1 MQPGAIFSG
10 LPSSWRDYLGD
21 SVLQSIA
28 AQCSPRLL
36 EEASYPK
43 KEDRFRAFE
52 LCSPEAC
59 RAVIVGQD
67 PYHGPDQAMGLAFS
81 VRPGISIPPSLR
93 NILKEWQAE
102 FGHPSP
108 LSGDL
113 SGWASSGVLLLN
125 RVLSV
130 RPGVAGS
137 HRNLGWEALTDHV
150 TERLAN
156 DSTYRVFCLWGSD
169 ARQLKT
175 LIPKDRGVIEC
186 VHPSPLSAARG
197 FFGSRPFTTINQL
210 LTSHGESELD
220 WALPLYLPTDLKGN
234 TDQLF

>member
-1 MQPGAIFSG
+1 MQSGAIFSG

-21 SVLQSIA
+21 SVLESIA

-93 NILKEWQAE
+93 NILKSGRPNLVIRHLSQAI
-102 FGHPSP
+102 SQ
-108 LSGDL
+108 L
-113 SGWASSGVLLLN
+113 GVQW
-125 RVLSV
+125 
-130 RPGVAGS
+130 G
-137 HRNLGWEALTDHV
+137 
-150 TERLAN
+150 LA
-156 DSTYRVFCLWGSD
+156 
-169 ARQLKT
+169 
-175 LIPKDRGVIEC
+175 IE
-186 VHPSPLSAARG
+186 
-197 FFGSRPFTTINQL
+197 
-210 LTSHGESELD
+210 
-220 WALPLYLPTDLKGN
+220 
-234 TDQLF
+234 